1 MDKDIQL
8 TTMSRKQNKNPYLF
22 SQNERHILSAIEKHS
37 TPLALSAATKIPRPT
52 VYITL
57 EKLEVRNL
65 IHSIKV
71 GKKRKWIV
79 NTGTD
84 IYSLISEIDGKTV
97 NSISSV
103 NSTDSENSN
112 FKSPTPGVQIYTEKK
127 DIFRVL
133 DRISAP
139 SRTRL
144 QILSGDHIMSD
155 YDTAVGKDKIIE
167 FNEKIKTSNIIVEAI
182 CTKFVFDTQ
191 MAHFGEDWTE
201 SYMGRS
207 TEVHTIDKKYLN
219 HNRQIFIYNNKVYF
233 FMLDR
238 PAILEVSDVNL
249 VKAFM
254 SIFEFIKDYSPNFD
268 MNSYMRERLENK
280 KIN

>member
-1 MDKDIQL
+1 
-8 TTMSRKQNKNPYLF
+8 MSRKVTKNPYLF
-22 SQNERHILSAIEKHS
+22 SPNERLILGAIQKYS
-37 TPLALSAATKIPRPT
+37 TPLELSVATKIPRPT

-57 EKLEVRNL
+57 EKLEIRNL
-65 IHSIKV
+65 IHTLRV
-71 GKKRKWIV
+71 GKKRKWFL
-79 NTGTD
+79 NTGIEVDDLMGTKGEKLTT
-84 IYSLISEIDGKTV
+84 STNNT
-97 NSISSV
+97 NSS
-103 NSTDSENSN
+103 
-112 FKSPTPGVQIYTEKK
+112 TPGVQIYTEKK
-127 DIFRVL
+127 DIFKVL
-133 DRISAP
+133 DRISSP

-144 QILSGDHIMSD
+144 QILSGDNILKD

-167 FNEKIKTSNIIVEAI
+167 FNEKIKASNIIVEAI

-207 TEVHTIDKKYLN
+207 TEVHTIDKKYLD
-219 HNRQIFIYNNKVYF
+219 HNRQIFIYNNRVYF

-254 SIFEFIKDYSPNFD
+254 SLFEFIKDYSPNFD
-268 MNSYMRERLENK
+268 MNGYMRERIQTK
-280 KIN
+280 KTK

>member
-1 MDKDIQL
+1 
-8 TTMSRKQNKNPYLF
+8 
-22 SQNERHILSAIEKHS
+22 
-37 TPLALSAATKIPRPT
+37 
-52 VYITL
+52 
-57 EKLEVRNL
+57 
-65 IHSIKV
+65 
-71 GKKRKWIV
+71 
-79 NTGTD
+79 
-84 IYSLISEIDGKTV
+84 
-97 NSISSV
+97 
-103 NSTDSENSN
+103 
-112 FKSPTPGVQIYTEKK
+112 
-127 DIFRVL
+127 
-133 DRISAP
+133 
-139 SRTRL
+139 
-144 QILSGDHIMSD
+144 MSD

>member
-8 TTMSRKQNKNPYLF
+8 TVMSRKQNKNPYLF
-22 SQNERHILSAIEKHS
+22 SQNERLILGAIEKYS
-37 TPLALSAATKIPRPT
+37 TPLALSAVTKIPRPT

-65 IHSIKV
+65 VHNIKV
-71 GKKRKWIV
+71 GKKRKWFL

-84 IYSLISEIDGKTV
+84 VESYTHPK
-97 NSISSV
+97 
-103 NSTDSENSN
+103 EN
-112 FKSPTPGVQIYTEKK
+112 SPTPGVQIYTDKK

-133 DRISAP
+133 DRISTP

-144 QILSGDHIMSD
+144 QILSGDNILND
-155 YDTAVGKDKIIE
+155 YDTAVGKDKIIQ
-167 FNEKIKTSNIIVEAI
+167 FNEKIKASNIIVEAI

-191 MAHFGEDWTE
+191 MAHFGKDWSE
-201 SYMGRS
+201 SYIGRS

-249 VKAFM
+249 VKAFI

-268 MNSYMRERLENK
+268 MNSYMRERLETK
-280 KIN
+280 KMQ